1 MISIFSS
8 SESNEIFIFFVP
20 TNPFLL
26 KASMELVSKLLNIES
41 KSSSDIL
48 VLYLLFSSELILNFN
63 SISLSFNNMSH
74 PKMKDSKYS
83 FKSTQ
88 YCPK

>member
-63 SISLSFNNMSH
+63 EELIIKLFDKESVRQM
-74 PKMKDSKYS
+74 
-83 FKSTQ
+83 
-88 YCPK
+88 